1 MHWCLALILL
11 FGSWKLLLQGILSTK
26 TPRPMI
32 SIQSYLC
39 TQMVLF
45 AVETII
51 VGVREVLFG
60 IEKSMVEEDNA
71 GTYLQ
76 RHEPNSWYKCNYT
89 LSLFYVDV
97 SLSCQFTVKIKHGID
112 SLLGLMVI

>member
-1 MHWCLALILL
+1 
-11 FGSWKLLLQGILSTK
+11 
-26 TPRPMI
+26 MI

-51 VGVREVLFG
+51 VGAREVLFG
-60 IEKSMVEEDNA
+60 IETSMVEEDNA

-76 RHEPNSWYKCNYT
+76 IHKPNS
-89 LSLFYVDV
+89 
-97 SLSCQFTVKIKHGID
+97 
-112 SLLGLMVI
+112 

>member
-11 FGSWKLLLQGILSTK
+11 FGSWKLFLQGFFSTK
-26 TPRPMI
+26 TPPPTI
-32 SIQSYLC
+32 SIHSYLC

-45 AVETII
+45 AVENTI
-51 VGVREVLFG
+51 VGAREVLFG
-60 IEKSMVEEDNA
+60 IETRMVEEDNV

-76 RHEPNSWYKCNYT
+76 IHKPNSWYKCNYT
-89 LSLFYVDV
+89 LSLFYVVV
-97 SLSCQFTVKIKHGID
+97 SVSCQFNVKIKHGID